1 MNEIVNNLNN
11 LLKIG
16 LKTNLPQFL
25 IIGILNTIT
34 GYSIIFF
41 SLYVLKLNYL
51 ISNSLGYFFGLTLSF
66 FLNKHFNFKSKSN
79 HLIELPKFVL
89 AFIISFVIN
98 SMVLFCAVEFFDFS
112 KPISIIIA
120 GIAYSI
126 CFFLVSKFYVFKKE
140 NYRISQEDCYN

>member
-41 SLYVLKLNYL
+41 SLYLLKLNYL
-51 ISNSLGYFFGLTLSF
+51 ISNSLGYFFGLMLSF
-66 FLNKHFNFKSKSN
+66 FFK
-79 HLIELPKFVL
+79 
-89 AFIISFVIN
+89 
-98 SMVLFCAVEFFDFS
+98 
-112 KPISIIIA
+112 
-120 GIAYSI
+120 
-126 CFFLVSKFYVFKKE
+126 
-140 NYRISQEDCYN
+140 